1 MAETAVD
8 KTGGAGETDEKVAG
22 GTTSEQRADS
32 PGASEDAAYSL
43 EQIEMLTVVG
53 TGTFGRVLLVR
64 HRHSAAFYALK
75 VMSIADVLRLKQ
87 ERHVQ
92 SEKDILRDV
101 QPHPFIIQLFWTH
114 HDERFLY
121 MLMEFVSGG
130 ELFSY
135 LRTDGRFAASR
146 AAFFAAEI
154 TCALAYLHSR
164 AVVYRDLKPENVL
177 LDRDGHVKL
186 TDFGFAK
193 ILQDRRVATWTM
205 CGTPEYLAPEII
217 QSKGYG
223 KGVDWWALGV
233 LIFEM
238 LCGYPPFYDEVP
250 INIYKKILDGKVE
263 FPRQPQ
269 LDLFSKDLIKKLLAS
284 DRTRRLGNMKDG
296 AEDVKRHRWFKHID
310 WALVP
315 QRKLKPP
322 IIPKVSHAGDI
333 SNFESYPEEDWKD
346 AAVIPAK
353 DREPFRDF

>member
-1 MAETAVD
+1 MAETVVD
-8 KTGGAGETDEKVAG
+8 KTGGAGETDENVAG

-64 HRHSAAFYALK
+64 HRRSAAFYALK

-146 AAFFAAEI
+146 AVFFAAEI

-193 ILQDRRVATWTM
+193 ILQDRTWTM

-238 LCGYPPFYDEVP
+238 LCG
-250 INIYKKILDGKVE
+250 
-263 FPRQPQ
+263 
-269 LDLFSKDLIKKLLAS
+269 DLIKKLLAS
-284 DRTRRLGNMKDG
+284 DRTRRLGNMKVRY
-296 AEDVKRHRWFKHID
+296 AAASQSQHRCVCVCPCTRGIRVEWSGRVV
-310 WALVP
+310 ALNALCY
-315 QRKLKPP
+315 QPP
-322 IIPKVSHAGDI
+322 AARVQFPLAANANRQPPVMII
-333 SNFESYPEEDWKD
+333 
-346 AAVIPAK
+346 
-353 DREPFRDF
+353 

>member
-1 MAETAVD
+1 RVTPA
-8 KTGGAGETDEKVAG
+8 
-22 GTTSEQRADS
+22 
-32 PGASEDAAYSL
+32 
-43 EQIEMLTVVG
+43 G

-130 ELFSY
+130 ELFTY

-164 AVVYRDLKPENVL
+164 TVVYRDLKAETL
-177 LDRDGHVKL
+177 YMFTSLRLDITDWHVSKEIK
-186 TDFGFAK
+186 A
-193 ILQDRRVATWTM
+193 RTWTM

-238 LCGYPPFYDEVP
+238 LCG
-250 INIYKKILDGKVE
+250 
-263 FPRQPQ
+263 
-269 LDLFSKDLIKKLLAS
+269 
-284 DRTRRLGNMKDG
+284 
-296 AEDVKRHRWFKHID
+296 
-310 WALVP
+310 
-315 QRKLKPP
+315 
-322 IIPKVSHAGDI
+322 
-333 SNFESYPEEDWKD
+333 
-346 AAVIPAK
+346 
-353 DREPFRDF
+353 

>member
-1 MAETAVD
+1 MAETVVD
-8 KTGGAGETDEKVAG
+8 KTGGAGETDENVAG

-64 HRHSAAFYALK
+64 HRRSAAFYALK

-146 AAFFAAEI
+146 AVFFAAEI

-193 ILQDRRVATWTM
+193 ILQDR
-205 CGTPEYLAPEII
+205 
-217 QSKGYG
+217 
-223 KGVDWWALGV
+223 
-233 LIFEM
+233 
-238 LCGYPPFYDEVP
+238 YPPFYDEVP

-284 DRTRRLGNMKDG
+284 DRTRRLGNMKVRY
-296 AEDVKRHRWFKHID
+296 AAASQSQHRCVCVCPCTRGIRVEWSGRVV
-310 WALVP
+310 ALNALCY
-315 QRKLKPP
+315 QPP
-322 IIPKVSHAGDI
+322 AARVQFPLAANANRQPPVMII
-333 SNFESYPEEDWKD
+333 
-346 AAVIPAK
+346 
-353 DREPFRDF
+353 